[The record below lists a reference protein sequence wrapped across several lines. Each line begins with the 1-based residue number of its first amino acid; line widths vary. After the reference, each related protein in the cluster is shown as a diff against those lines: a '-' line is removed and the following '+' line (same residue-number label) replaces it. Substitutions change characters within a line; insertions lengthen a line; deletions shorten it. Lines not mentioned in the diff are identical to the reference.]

1 MAQKKA
7 NKQRCVVLLV
17 DEETVTRSKSGVF
30 VPDQRSVE
38 DYVFKALRAQHARVE
53 VMPFAADVA
62 ATILRLQTLRPR
74 LVFNLTEWMDGDRGL
89 DAAIAGLLDLLRINY
104 TGSGPQGLRL
114 ARDKALSKAIVAA
127 LGVDVPRHFVVG
139 GAGAIRNP
147 GLPYPLIVK
156 PQLGDASE
164 TIVKNS
170 VVTGETALRRQVQA
184 LRRKVDGPLICEEFI
199 PGNDLYVPLLGSAP
213 EALRPIEL
221 IIGSSSVSA
230 PRTATY
236 RLKHDAEYRR
246 KWNIH
251 WRPAKLGKPAMQT
264 IAKTSRAIFHALQL
278 RDYARIDYRLT
289 PDGRIVF
296 LEANPN
302 PDLHPHSMGRNLCF
316 AGVKHDEVVRRIV
329 AAARRRGLKIKYC

>member
-1 MAQKKA
+1 MTQKKHA
-7 NKQRCVVLLV
+7 GRRCDVAMLV
-17 DEETVTRSKSGVF
+17 DEETVTRAKSGAWL
-30 VPDQRSVE
+30 PDHRSVE
-38 DYVFKALRAQHARVE
+38 EYVLKALRKQHERVA
-53 VMPFAADVA
+53 VVPFSADVD
-62 ATILRLQTLRPR
+62 ATIAGLQALRPR

-104 TGSGPQGLRL
+104 TGSGPQGLQL

-156 PQLGDASE
+156 PQFGDASE

-221 IIGSSSVSA
+221 IIGSSSAAA
-230 PRTATY
+230 PRAATY
-236 RLKHDAEYRR
+236 RLKHDADYRR
-246 KWNIH
+246 KWNVR
-251 WRPAKLGKPAMQT
+251 WRPATLGKPAMQA

-289 PDGRIVF
+289 PDGRVVF

-316 AGVKHDEVVRRIV
+316 AGVRHADVIGRIV
-329 AAARRRGLKIKYC
+329 AAARRRGRK

>member
-1 MAQKKA
+1 MTQKKHA
-7 NKQRCVVLLV
+7 GRRCDVAVLV
-17 DEETVTRSKSGVF
+17 DEETVTHAKSGAWL
-30 VPDQRSVE
+30 PDHRSVE
-38 DYVFKALRAQHARVE
+38 EYVLKALRKQHEHVE
-53 VMPFAADVA
+53 LVPFAADVG
-62 ATILRLQTLRPR
+62 ATIAGLQALRPR

-104 TGSGPQGLRL
+104 TGSGPQGLWL

-139 GAGAIRNP
+139 AAGAIRNP

-156 PQLGDASE
+156 PQFGDASE

-170 VVTGETALRRQVQA
+170 VVTGEAALREQVRA

-199 PGNDLYVPLLGSAP
+199 AGNDLYVPLLGSAP
-213 EALRPIEL
+213 QALRPIEL
-221 IIGSSSVSA
+221 IIGSSSASA
-230 PRTATY
+230 PRMATY
-236 RLKHDAEYRR
+236 RLKHDIVYRR
-246 KWNIH
+246 KWNIR
-251 WRPAKLGKPAMQT
+251 WRPAVLGKPAMQA

-289 PDGRIVF
+289 PDGRVVF

-316 AGVKHDEVVRRIV
+316 AGVRHADVVRRIV
-329 AAARRRGLKIKYC
+329 AAARRRGRR